1 MIGWIALAGAI
12 GAMSRYLLDLG
23 LGRLLPPRLR
33 QGWALVVVN
42 VLGSF
47 AIGIAAGATTLGLID
62 PRTDTVLATGFLGGF
77 TTFSA
82 ASLDIV
88 QADRRIGRDHAIA
101 MAVTVALGAIGACA
115 LGVWLGSRL

>member
-1 MIGWIALAGAI
+1 MIGWIALTGAI
-12 GAMSRYLLDLG
+12 GAMARYLLDLG
-23 LGRLLPPRLR
+23 LGRLLPARLR
-33 QGWALVVVN
+33 QGWVLVIVN

-47 AIGIAAGATTLGLID
+47 AIGLAAGATTLGLLD
-62 PRTDTVLATGFLGGF
+62 SRTDTILATGFLGGF

-88 QADRRIGRDHAIA
+88 QADQRNGRDHAIA

-115 LGVWLGSRL
+115 LGVWLGSSL